1 MLSDLE
7 VGAGLKSGYGSE
19 PDIESGKSSE
29 PQPEEPGPEP
39 GGHLRWLHAGL
50 YKDAKGATKDVWF
63 AFRRN
68 RKTNIHSI
76 AYASDWH
83 GSPFGNRNGGRHK
96 SDLITWDP
104 HHAKKWEKFIAASG
118 TWTLA
123 SIFRGRKLQRET
135 LLATWLDPN
144 SPNTY
149 AHGRDHN
156 RTLNP
161 PLNVIHTT
169 DDASGPGS
177 APSRAQA
184 DSARARRR
192 NRDLAP
198 EECYAETKIPLSAVD
213 IRVGAFLAVDPSPRK
228 VVATFLNGQLATNPR
243 LRLRKEERNDAI
255 ESAFF
260 ELGWRISRPALERA
274 NDKVAAGKIDSIFHC
289 RAWNKYPPLL
299 VDKYKGDSLA
309 EMMDEMRE
317 QAMEY
322 GGIEESDDEERA
334 QPSSDADSDS
344 DSNRDESDDTEE
356 SSLFVSQKSERSTT
370 TTTST
375 GTGKDPSTRAAAKRK
390 AKSTTK
396 GKKAA
401 PNQGALW
408 RSRKLSAVERM
419 VIQNQVDHGDDPEA
433 PPAQPSRNTGDEFEY
448 LSDASPSKG
457 KGPAKRKRDVDL
469 IPEPGESADDNNND
483 NSSLIVDDEGSTLFP
498 SKRLKTPEPEPK
510 PEPEQTPSIQQP
522 TKLVIIDLD
531 PDSDDDDDDDDDD
544 HDSDIE
550 IDEARSCAPAV
561 KPESGVD
568 LKYDLALEGDDE
580 VFVPS

>member
-1 MLSDLE
+1 MLSGLE
-7 VGAGLKSGYGSE
+7 VEAGLKSGYGSK
-19 PDIESGKSSE
+19 PDIESGKAPE
-29 PQPEEPGPEP
+29 PQSEEPEPES
-39 GGHLRWLHAGL
+39 GEHLRWLHAGL

-63 AFRRN
+63 AFRRS
-68 RKTNIHSI
+68 RKTESHTI
-76 AYASDWH
+76 AYASDGH
-83 GSPFGNRNGGRHK
+83 GSPFGNRNGGRRK

-123 SIFRGRKLQRET
+123 NILRGRKLQRET

-161 PLNVIHTT
+161 PLNVVHTI

-177 APSRAQA
+177 ATSRAQA

-198 EECYAETKIPLSAVD
+198 EECYAGTKIPLSAVD

-255 ESAFF
+255 ESAFL

-289 RAWNKYPPLL
+289 RAWNKLPPLL

-344 DSNRDESDDTEE
+344 DSDRDESDNTEE
-356 SSLFVSQKSERSTT
+356 SSPFVSQKSERSTT
-370 TTTST
+370 ITTTTS
-375 GTGKDPSTRAAAKRK
+375 TGKDPSTTTGRK
-390 AKSTTK
+390 D
-396 GKKAA
+396 A
-401 PNQGALW
+401 PNQGASW

-419 VIQNQVDHGDDPEA
+419 VIQSQVAHGDEPED
-433 PPAQPSRNTGDEFEY
+433 PPAQPSRDTGDDFEY
-448 LSDASPSKG
+448 LPDASPSKG

-469 IPEPGESADDNNND
+469 IPEPAKSAADNNNK
-483 NSSLIVDDEGSTLFP
+483 NNSLIVDGEGATLFP
-498 SKRLKTPEPEPK
+498 SKRLKTPEPKPK
-510 PEPEQTPSIQQP
+510 PEPEKTPSIKQP
-522 TKLVIIDLD
+522 APLVIIDLD
-531 PDSDDDDDDDDDD
+531 PDSDDDD

-568 LKYDLALEGDDE
+568 LKYHLALEGDDE